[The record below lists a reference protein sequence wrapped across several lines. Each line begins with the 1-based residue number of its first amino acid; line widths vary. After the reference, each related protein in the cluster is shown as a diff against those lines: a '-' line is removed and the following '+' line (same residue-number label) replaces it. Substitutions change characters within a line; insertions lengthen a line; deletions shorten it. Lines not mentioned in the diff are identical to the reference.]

1 MKKMYAFLL
10 MMVSVLFWAQ
20 TPKLEIPNAKG
31 DFKPT
36 NEVNLE
42 KLDIK
47 VKIAGNISTTVMT
60 MVFRSNSN
68 RILEGRLTFPLP
80 EGVSVSGYALD
91 INGKLRNAVPVEK
104 EKAKEVFESIE
115 RRRVDPGILE
125 KVEGNNFRT
134 RIYPI
139 MPNSTRTVQITY
151 HQELKKIGGNLQY
164 FLPLD
169 FEKAIPEFNL
179 KTSVFE
185 NFITPQLEEK
195 PNGEFDF
202 VKNGNVWTAETK
214 KINYKSTGNLKVNLP
229 QSEDK
234 NAVVMQNASDNHFY
248 FLANVN
254 INSSSRAKNIPSK
267 IGLIW
272 DNSLSAKKANHEKE
286 FELLD
291 EYFKAVQNISVK
303 VAYLNNDFEEGK
315 VYTVKNGNWDDL
327 KTELKSVKYD
337 GGTDFGKLKNVENV
351 NEYLFFSDGISSFG
365 DLNLKLNKP
374 VYTVVSS
381 AKANF
386 SQMKFISLKTGG
398 EMLNLQ
404 QNLAKDEVK
413 KLLYEN
419 LKFIGIKENNSVSE
433 VYPSLPQTI
442 ENGFNISGISSKKAT
457 EITLL
462 FGYGNV
468 PTLEKMVKLNADENI
483 VEDWEIAQFW
493 AQKKIT
499 ELELFADK
507 NKDEI
512 KNLGKQF
519 VIVTMNTSLIVLE
532 NVSDYVKYEITP
544 PLELR
549 EAYNNQMKTVFAQR
563 DIRVNDL
570 MQRAESMTE
579 NLKNWWKTDFKPVK
593 KYPKPVEPV
602 VDNTRRD
609 SITVRNSGNPR
620 NSTNTRTRERRT
632 RQRAMSDSVREKRI
646 EEVVLVAYGDRDE
659 EDDSPRITRSESV
672 ASTVQGRVAGVE
684 IRGYSSAPEK
694 SKEIGSYTP
703 TSGKI
708 NIVDVKSDAE
718 YMNAFE
724 KISTAEEIYNEYLV
738 QREKYL
744 QTPSFYFD
752 VAQLLFEK
760 KSPKL
765 ALRVLSSIADLDIEN
780 EELYKLLAYKLKEGK
795 FYDKELWIFGKVLE
809 WRPFDPQSY
818 RDYSLALEDN
828 GKYQEA
834 LDTLYKIFNRSYTQ
848 ELANRDFGIEETV
861 LLELNQLISIHKGE
875 INISKINQKLIADLP
890 VDVRV
895 VLNWNKDN
903 TDIDL
908 WVTDPNGEKCMYSH
922 KTTEIGGRL
931 SDDFTG
937 GFGPEQFLLKK
948 AISGTYKIETNF
960 FGENQATV
968 SGPTSLMAEIFIN
981 YASGKQE
988 RQIVVFNKSKES
1000 NTGNGDG
1007 VLIAEFKF

>member
-10 MMVSVLFWAQ
+10 ILVSVIIWAQ
-20 TPKLEIPNAKG
+20 IPNIETPNTKG

-36 NEVNLE
+36 NEVNLA
-42 KLDIK
+42 KLDIQ
-47 VKIAGNISTTVMT
+47 VKIAGNISTTTMT
-60 MVFRSNSN
+60 MVFRSNAT

-115 RRRVDPGILE
+115 KRRVDPGILE

-202 VKNGNVWTAETK
+202 VKNGNVWIAETK
-214 KINYKSTGNLKVNLP
+214 KTNYKTTGNLKVNLP
-229 QSEDK
+229 QSDDK
-234 NAVVMQNASDNHFY
+234 NAVVMQNASGGNFY

-254 INSSSRAKNIPSK
+254 INASSRAKNIPSK

-303 VAYLNNDFEEGK
+303 IAYLNNDFDEGK
-315 VYTVKNGNWDDL
+315 VYTIKNGNWDNL

-337 GGTDFGKLKNVENV
+337 GGTDFGKLKNLENV
-351 NEYLFFSDGISSFG
+351 GEYLIFSDGISSFG

-374 VYTVVSS
+374 VYTVVSL

-386 SQMKFISLKTGG
+386 SQLKFISLKTGG
-398 EMLNLQ
+398 ELLNLTQ
-404 QNLAKDEVK
+404 SSAKSEVK

-419 LKFIGIKENNSVSE
+419 LKFLGIKENNVVSE
-433 VYPSLPQTI
+433 VYPTLAQTV
-442 ENGFNISGISSKKAT
+442 ENGFNISGISSRKNN

-462 FGYGNV
+462 FGFGNT
-468 PTLEKMVKLNADENI
+468 PTIEKVVKLNADKNT

-493 AQKKIT
+493 AQKKIA

-507 NKDEI
+507 NKDDI

-519 VIVTMNTSLIVLE
+519 GIVTMNSSLIVLE

-544 PLELR
+544 PSELKT
-549 EAYNNQMKTVFAQR
+549 EYDNQMKNVLAQR
-563 DIRVNDL
+563 ENRVNNL

-579 NLKNWWKTDFKPVK
+579 NLKTWWKTDFTPKK
-593 KYPKPVEPV
+593 KYPEPISKRDPVRTRGISE
-602 VDNTRRD
+602 NTSRRN
-609 SITVRNSGNPR
+609 RER
-620 NSTNTRTRERRT
+620 RNTRTDTTKSKE
-632 RQRAMSDSVREKRI
+632 I
-646 EEVVLVAYGDRDE
+646 EEVVMVGYGTQRKTDITASATQALEGRASGVAVNAMEIKREDKNL
-659 EDDSPRITRSESV
+659 DDSYHPN
-672 ASTVQGRVAGVE
+672 
-684 IRGYSSAPEK
+684 
-694 SKEIGSYTP
+694 
-703 TSGKI
+703 SGKI
-708 NIVDVKSDAE
+708 TVVDVKSDAE
-718 YMNAFE
+718 YMNAFK
-724 KISTAEEIYNEYLV
+724 KISSAEGIYNEYLN

-760 KSPKL
+760 NNPKL
-765 ALRVLSSIADLDIEN
+765 AMRVLSSIADLDLEN
-780 EELYKLLAYKLKEGK
+780 EELYKLLAYKLKETK

-818 RDYSLALEDN
+818 RDYALALEDN
-828 GKYQEA
+828 GKHQEA
-834 LDTLYKIFNRSYTQ
+834 LDTIYKIFNRSYTQ
-848 ELANRDFGIEETV
+848 ELADRDFGIEETV
-861 LLELNQLISIHKGE
+861 LMELNEMISRHKNE
-875 INISKINQKLIADLP
+875 LDLSKINEKLIADLP

-922 KTTEIGGRL
+922 KSTEIGGRL

-948 AISGTYKIETNF
+948 AIKGTYKIETNF
-960 FGENQATV
+960 YGENQVSV

-988 RQIVVFNKSKES
+988 RQIVVFNKSKKS
-1000 NTGNGDG
+1000 STGNGDG

>member
-10 MMVSVLFWAQ
+10 MMVSVAIWAQ
-20 TPKLEIPNAKG
+20 IPNIEIPNAKG

-115 RRRVDPGILE
+115 KRRVDPGILE

-169 FEKAIPEFNL
+169 FEKVIPEFNL

-214 KINYKSTGNLKVNLP
+214 KINYKSKGNLKVNLP

-291 EYFKAVQNISVK
+291 EYFKAVKNISVK

-315 VYTVKNGNWDDL
+315 TFSIKNGNWDEL

-337 GGTDFGKLKNVENV
+337 GGTDFGKLKNLENV
-351 NEYLFFSDGISSFG
+351 GEYLLFSDGLSTFG

-374 VYTVVSS
+374 VYTVISS

-398 EMLNLQ
+398 EMLNLG
-404 QNLAKDEVK
+404 QNLTKDEVK

-442 ENGFNISGISSKKAT
+442 ENGFNSSGISSKKAT

-468 PTLEKMVKLNADENI
+468 PTIEKTIKLNADENT

-493 AQKKIT
+493 AQKKLA

-519 VIVTMNTSLIVLE
+519 GIVTMNSSLIVLE
-532 NVSDYVKYEITP
+532 NVSDYVKYEIAP

-549 EAYNNQMKTVFAQR
+549 EAYNNQMKTVLTQR
-563 DIRVNDL
+563 ENRVNNL

-579 NLKNWWKTDFKPVK
+579 NLKNWWKTDFTPKK
-593 KYPKPVEPV
+593 KYPEP
-602 VDNTRRD
+602 T
-609 SITVRNSGNPR
+609 SKK
-620 NSTNTRTRERRT
+620 
-632 RQRAMSDSVREKRI
+632 DSVRTRGISENTSRRNRERKNTRIDTTKSKEI
-646 EEVVLVAYGDRDE
+646 EEVVMVGYGTQRKTD
-659 EDDSPRITRSESV
+659 IT
-672 ASTVQGRVAGVE
+672 ASATQVLNEQVAGVE
-684 IRGYSSAPEK
+684 VRARGMASISEK
-694 SKEIGSYTP
+694 NKEIDDYTP

-708 NIVDVKSDAE
+708 TVVDVKSDAE
-718 YMNAFE
+718 YMEAFE
-724 KISTAEEIYNEYLV
+724 EKSTALEIYEEYLV

-818 RDYSLALEDN
+818 RDYALALEDN

-834 LDTLYKIFNRSYTQ
+834 LDTIYKIFNRSYTQ
-848 ELANRDFGIEETV
+848 ELADRDFGIEETV
-861 LLELNQLISIHKGE
+861 LMELNELISRHKNE
-875 INISKINQKLIADLP
+875 IDFSKINEKLIADLP

-895 VLNWNKDN
+895 ALNWNKDN

-922 KTTEIGGRL
+922 KSTEIGGRL

-948 AISGTYKIETNF
+948 AISGTYKIQTNF
-960 FGENQATV
+960 FGENQATI

-988 RQIVVFNKSKES
+988 RQIVVFNKSKKS

>member
-1 MKKMYAFLL
+1 MYAFLL
-10 MMVSVLFWAQ
+10 MMISVIFWAQ
-20 TPKLEIPNAKG
+20 IPNIEIPNNKG

-42 KLDIK
+42 KLDIQ

-60 MVFRSNSN
+60 MVFRSNAK

-115 RRRVDPGILE
+115 KRRVDPGILE

-151 HQELKKIGGNLQY
+151 HQELKKFGKNLQY

-169 FEKAIPEFNL
+169 FDKAIPKFYL

-185 NFITPQLEEK
+185 NFNTPQLEEK

-202 VKNGNVWTAETK
+202 VKNGNVWTAEISKT
-214 KINYKSTGNLKVNLP
+214 NYKSIGNLKVNLP
-229 QSEDK
+229 QNEDK
-234 NAVVMQNASDNHFY
+234 NAVVMQNASGGNFY

-254 INSSSRAKNIPSK
+254 INPASRAKNIPQK

-272 DNSLSAKKANHEKE
+272 DNSLSARKANHEKE
-286 FELLD
+286 FDLLN

-303 VAYLNNDFEEGK
+303 IAYLNNEFEEGK
-315 VYTVKNGNWDDL
+315 IYTIKNGNWDDL
-327 KTELKSVKYD
+327 KTELKSTKYD
-337 GGTDFGKLKNVENV
+337 GGTDFGKLKNLENV
-351 NEYLFFSDGISSFG
+351 EEYLLFSDGLSTFG

-374 VYTVVSS
+374 VYSVVSS

-386 SQMKFISLKTGG
+386 SQLKFISLKTGG
-398 EMLNLQ
+398 EMLNLG
-404 QNLAKDEVK
+404 QNPAKDEVK
-413 KLLYEN
+413 KLLYQN
-419 LKFIGIKENNSVSE
+419 LKFLGIKENNAVSE
-433 VYPSLPQTI
+433 TYPQLSQTV
-442 ENGFNISGISSKKAT
+442 ENGFNVAGISSEKTT
-457 EITLL
+457 ELTLL
-462 FGYGNV
+462 FGYGNI
-468 PTLEKMVKLNADENI
+468 PSIEKTVKLNAEENA
-483 VEDWEIAQFW
+483 VEDWEISQFW
-493 AQKKIT
+493 AQKKIA
-499 ELELFADK
+499 ELELFANK

-512 KNLGKQF
+512 KSLGKQF
-519 VIVTMNTSLIVLE
+519 GIVTTNTSLIVLE
-532 NVSDYVKYEITP
+532 NISDYVRYEITP
-544 PLELR
+544 PSELKA
-549 EAYNNQMKTVFAQR
+549 EYNNQMKTVFAQR
-563 DIRVNDL
+563 EMRVNDI

-579 NLKNWWKTDFKPVK
+579 NLKSWWNTDFTLKK
-593 KYPKPVEPV
+593 KYPVPTKK
-602 VDNTRRD
+602 
-609 SITVRNSGNPR
+609 
-620 NSTNTRTRERRT
+620 
-632 RQRAMSDSVREKRI
+632 ADSVRTTGISGNTGSATNDTRRNRRARVDSIQTKDI
-646 EEVVLVAYGDRDE
+646 DEVVVTALDNDDE
-659 EDDSPRITRSESV
+659 EDESPRITRNETRATGVNQVLNGQAAGIRVRGLASV
-672 ASTVQGRVAGVE
+672 S
-684 IRGYSSAPEK
+684 EK
-694 SKEIGSYTP
+694 SKEIDGYQP

-708 NIVDVKSDAE
+708 TVVDVKSDAE
-718 YMNAFE
+718 YMKAFE
-724 KISTAEEIYNEYLV
+724 KISSAEEIYNEYLN

-765 ALRVLSSIADLDIEN
+765 ALRVLSSIADLDLEN
-780 EELYKLLAYKLKEGK
+780 EELYKLLAYKLKEAK

-818 RDYSLALEDN
+818 RDYALALEDN

-834 LDTLYKIFNRSYTQ
+834 LDTIYKIFNRSYTQ
-848 ELANRDFGIEETV
+848 ELADRDFGIEETV
-861 LLELNQLISIHKGE
+861 LLELNQLMTRHKGE
-875 INISKINQKLIADLP
+875 INTSKINKKLIVDLP

-908 WVTDPNGEKCMYSH
+908 WVTDPNNEKCMYSH
-922 KTTEIGGRL
+922 KSTELGGRL

-948 AISGTYKIETNF
+948 AISGTYRIETNF
-960 FGENQATV
+960 FGESQATI

-988 RQIVVFNKSKES
+988 RQIVVFNKTKKS

>member
-10 MMVSVLFWAQ
+10 MMVSAIIWAQ
-20 TPKLEIPNAKG
+20 IPNIEIPNAKG

-68 RILEGRLTFPLP
+68 RTLEGRLTFPLP

-139 MPNSTRTVQITY
+139 MPNSTRTVQISY

-169 FEKAIPEFNL
+169 FEKSIPEFNL

-202 VKNGNVWTAETK
+202 VKNGNVWTAETRK
-214 KINYKSTGNLKVNLP
+214 TNYKSTGNLKVNLP

-254 INSSSRAKNIPSK
+254 INSSSRAKNLPSK

-291 EYFKAVQNISVK
+291 EYFKAVKNISVK

-315 VYTVKNGNWDDL
+315 TFSIKNGNWDEL

-337 GGTDFGKLKNVENV
+337 GGTDFGKLKNLENV
-351 NEYLFFSDGISSFG
+351 GEYLLFSDGLSTFG

-374 VYTVVSS
+374 VYTVISS

-419 LKFIGIKENNSVSE
+419 LKFIGIKENRSISE
-433 VYPSLPQTI
+433 VYPSISQTV
-442 ENGFNISGISSKKAT
+442 ENGFNISGISSRKNN

-462 FGYGNV
+462 FGFGNT
-468 PTLEKMVKLNADENI
+468 PTIEKAVKLNADENT

-493 AQKKIT
+493 AQKKLA

-519 VIVTMNTSLIVLE
+519 GIVTMNSSLIVLE

-544 PLELR
+544 PSELKT
-549 EAYNNQMKTVFAQR
+549 EYDKQMKNVFAQR
-563 DIRVNDL
+563 ENRVNNL

-579 NLKNWWKTDFKPVK
+579 NLKNWWKTDFTPKK
-593 KYPKPVEPV
+593 KYPEPTSKKDSV
-602 VDNTRRD
+602 RTRGISENTSRR
-609 SITVRNSGNPR
+609 N
-620 NSTNTRTRERRT
+620 RERRNT
-632 RQRAMSDSVREKRI
+632 RIDTTKSKEI
-646 EEVVLVAYGDRDE
+646 EEVVMVGYGTQRKTD
-659 EDDSPRITRSESV
+659 IT
-672 ASTVQGRVAGVE
+672 ASATQVLNEQVAGVE
-684 IRGYSSAPEK
+684 VRARGMASISEK
-694 SKEIGSYTP
+694 NKEIDDYTP

-708 NIVDVKSDAE
+708 TVVDVKSDAE
-718 YMNAFE
+718 YMEAFE
-724 KISTAEEIYNEYLV
+724 EKSTALEIYEEYLV

-795 FYDKELWIFGKVLE
+795 FYDKELWVFGKVLE

-818 RDYSLALEDN
+818 RDYALALEDI

-834 LDTLYKIFNRSYTQ
+834 LDTIYKIFNRSYTQ
-848 ELANRDFGIEETV
+848 ELADRDFGIEETI
-861 LLELNQLISIHKGE
+861 LLELNQLISRHKDE
-875 INISKINQKLIADLP
+875 INTSKINEKLIADLP

-895 VLNWNKDN
+895 ALNWNKDN

-922 KTTEIGGRL
+922 KSTEIGGRL

-948 AISGTYKIETNF
+948 AIKGTYKIETNF
-960 FGENQATV
+960 FGENQVSV

-988 RQIVVFNKSKES
+988 RQIVVFNKSKKS

>member
-10 MMVSVLFWAQ
+10 MMVSVAIWAQ
-20 TPKLEIPNAKG
+20 IPNIEIPNAKG

-115 RRRVDPGILE
+115 RRRIDPGILE

-169 FEKAIPEFNL
+169 FEKVIPEFNL

-202 VKNGNVWTAETK
+202 VKNRNVWTAETK
-214 KINYKSTGNLKVNLP
+214 KINYKSTGNLKVKLP
-229 QSEDK
+229 KSEDK

-254 INSSSRAKNIPSK
+254 INSVSRAKNLPSK

-315 VYTVKNGNWDDL
+315 TFSIKNGNWEDL
-327 KTELKSVKYD
+327 KTELQSVKYD
-337 GGTDFGKLKNVENV
+337 GGTDFGKLKNLENV
-351 NEYLFFSDGISSFG
+351 GEYLLFSDGLSTFG

-374 VYTVVSS
+374 VYTVISS

-398 EMLNLQ
+398 EMLNLG
-404 QNLAKDEVK
+404 QNLTKDEVK

-442 ENGFNISGISSKKAT
+442 ENGFNSSGISSKKAT

-468 PTLEKMVKLNADENI
+468 PTIEKTIKLNADENT

-493 AQKKIT
+493 AQKKLA

-519 VIVTMNTSLIVLE
+519 GIVTMNSSLIVLE
-532 NVSDYVKYEITP
+532 NVSDYVKYEIAP

-549 EAYNNQMKTVFAQR
+549 EAYNNQMKTVLTQR
-563 DIRVNDL
+563 ENRVNNL

-579 NLKNWWKTDFKPVK
+579 NLKNWWKTDFTPKK
-593 KYPKPVEPV
+593 KYPEP
-602 VDNTRRD
+602 T
-609 SITVRNSGNPR
+609 SKK
-620 NSTNTRTRERRT
+620 
-632 RQRAMSDSVREKRI
+632 DSVRTRGISENTSRRNRERKNTRIDTTKSKEI
-646 EEVVLVAYGDRDE
+646 EEVVMVGYGTQRKTD
-659 EDDSPRITRSESV
+659 IT
-672 ASTVQGRVAGVE
+672 ASATQVLNEQVAGVE
-684 IRGYSSAPEK
+684 VRARGMASISEK
-694 SKEIGSYTP
+694 NKEIDDYTP

-708 NIVDVKSDAE
+708 TVVDVKSDAE
-718 YMNAFE
+718 YMEAFE
-724 KISTAEEIYNEYLV
+724 EKSTALEIYEEYLV

-795 FYDKELWIFGKVLE
+795 FYDKELWVFGKVLE

-818 RDYSLALEDN
+818 RDYALALEDN

-834 LDTLYKIFNRSYTQ
+834 LDTIYKIFNRSYTQ
-848 ELANRDFGIEETV
+848 ELADRDFGIEETI
-861 LLELNQLISIHKGE
+861 LLELNQLISRHKDE
-875 INISKINQKLIADLP
+875 INTSKINEKLIADLP

-895 VLNWNKDN
+895 ALNWNKDN

-922 KTTEIGGRL
+922 KFTEIGGRL

-948 AISGTYKIETNF
+948 AIKGTYKIETNF
-960 FGENQATV
+960 FGENQV
-968 SGPTSLMAEIFIN
+968 SISGPTSLMAEIFIN

-988 RQIVVFNKSKES
+988 RQIVVFNKSKKS